1 MWQGDVKDSMH
12 QIQVSFPSRPH
23 RERRVEIARVHLVLD
38 TKKKSRD
45 HVYRIITTYLCI
57 LKVKKLA
64 LDDT

>member
-1 MWQGDVKDSMH
+1 MKALDGACE
-12 QIQVSFPSRPH
+12 
-23 RERRVEIARVHLVLD
+23 RERRVEIASVHLVLD